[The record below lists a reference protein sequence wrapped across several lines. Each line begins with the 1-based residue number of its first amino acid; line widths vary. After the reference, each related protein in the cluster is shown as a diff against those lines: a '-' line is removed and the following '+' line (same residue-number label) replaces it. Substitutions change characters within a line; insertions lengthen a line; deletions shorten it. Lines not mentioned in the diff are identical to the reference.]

1 MSAPVLTLSA
11 AEVAEHEAAT
21 RADLAGAVAHLTI
34 LREGRAWEVA
44 GFPSWG
50 GYVLTR
56 FGDLLDQLRLAVEDR
71 RAVIHT
77 LREGGE
83 SQRAIADRLRVS
95 KDTVGRDL
103 AATGDPAPDR
113 ITGAD
118 GASRA
123 ARTGR
128 AEAPSGKL
136 WQQAAEHLRRRGDRG
151 VTLVELARV
160 MRVTEGSA
168 SGLLTYVLRKG
179 LAERTEERR
188 AGQRVHVAR
197 VEP

>member
-1 MSAPVLTLSA
+1 MTTPTLTLSA
-11 AEVAEHEAAT
+11 AEVAEYEAAV
-21 RADLAGAVAHLTI
+21 RADLSGAIASLRI
-34 LREGRAWEVA
+34 LRTGRAWEVA
-44 GFPSWG
+44 GFPTWG

-56 FGDLLDQLRLAVEDR
+56 FGDLLAELRLAVEDR
-71 RAVIHT
+71 RAVIGE
-77 LREGGE
+77 LRGAGE

-103 AATGDPAPDR
+103 AATGDPAPER
-113 ITGAD
+113 ITGRD
-118 GASRA
+118 GADRA

-128 AEAPSGKL
+128 AEPPTGKL
-136 WQQAAEHLRRRGDRG
+136 WQRAAEHVRRRGARG
-151 VTLVELARV
+151 VTLVELARA
-160 MRVTEGSA
+160 MSITEGSA